1 MRIAP
6 RNVGLALV
14 LGGLIATQFAL
25 EGTARE
31 ERVIGRLFPTLA
43 QSGARRILMTDPEG
57 TAPDDRL
64 LLARDAEGVWTL
76 PDHLDHPARE
86 AAVLALL
93 SGLTSLTN
101 LDLLADEP
109 QSHGRYGVGQRGLE
123 ILVLGEG
130 DARLAGLVQGT
141 GADVAGRSSYVRP
154 MGSDE
159 VYRAP
164 YLTRQRLEAA
174 AWIDTHFLGFQPVV
188 VQAIT
193 VRGTDLDAELRLV
206 RDGVDRWKT
215 KAGEAAP
222 SRIVT
227 ELLER
232 AAALFFDEVVARG
245 STAAEFTGP
254 ALELT
259 FELADETEVRAVFAG
274 PDADGT
280 HRARR
285 DGSEWVV
292 RFGADAY
299 DLILEAALALAPEDE

>member
-1 MRIAP
+1 MRITP
-6 RNVGLALV
+6 RNVGLALA
-14 LGGLIATQFAL
+14 LAGLIATQIAL
-25 EGTARE
+25 DGTGGE
-31 ERVIGRLFPTLA
+31 ERVIGRLFPA
-43 QSGARRILMTDPEG
+43 ISSASARRILITDPEG
-57 TAPDDRL
+57 IAPDDRL

-76 PDHLDHPARE
+76 PDHLDYPARE
-86 AAVLALL
+86 GAVQTLFT
-93 SGLTSLTN
+93 GLTSLTN

-141 GADVAGRSSYVRP
+141 GADAAGRSSYVRP

-164 YLTRQRLEAA
+164 YLPRQRLAA
-174 AWIDTHFLGFQPVV
+174 AVWIDTRFLDFPLVA

-193 VRGTDLDAELRLV
+193 VSGAELDSVFRLV
-206 RDGVDRWKT
+206 RDGVDRWRIED
-215 KAGEAAP
+215 GEDVP
-222 SRIVT
+222 SSIVR

-232 AAALFFDEVVARG
+232 ATALFFDEVVARG
-245 STAAEFTGP
+245 TAAEFPTSALEL

-259 FELADETEVRAVFAG
+259 DETEVRAVFAG

-280 HRARR
+280 HQAHR

-299 DLILEAALALAPEDE
+299 DLILEAALALAPEDR